1 MTDSNEN
8 TLRIAIL
15 SAPTLLY
22 ESKKGEE
29 QMPARTGR
37 QYLKG
42 LVDDREVW
50 FDGERIH
57 DVMEHPM
64 LSRVAHTIASLLDA
78 QYQCPETMLMQ
89 SPDTNDQVGVTHIV
103 PRTLAD
109 LQRRRKA
116 IRFWSEMT
124 VGMLGRSPDYL
135 NVTIACFA
143 GRPDVWAR
151 RGNERGAENILNYH
165 HYIRENDLILTH
177 AIVNPQVDRSR
188 EDTLVGT
195 GEIALHK
202 VGETADAIIVRGA
215 RMLATLAPF
224 SDELVIYPN
233 VPIRVQDTKYALCF
247 ALPISTPG
255 LKFICRDSF
264 VKERSV
270 YDYPLSSRFDEMDA
284 FVIFDD
290 VHVPKDRVFLDG
302 DAYTYSEVTEDT
314 NWRAHFTHQAMI
326 RAWTKLEFCFG
337 LGHMLAET
345 TGVNA
350 FDHIQEKL
358 GEMWTMAE
366 MARSGIMAA
375 ESCATLDQNGIMT
388 PDARPL
394 VALRNSMPKWM
405 PRANELLQLIGG
417 GGLMCTPSEA
427 DINGPMSADIKKY
440 FQGRNADAER
450 RIRIFRLAWDFLGSD
465 LGGRSELFERFYI
478 GDSFR
483 GTMTSYKMADK
494 TEPVALAHRFLMD

>member
-1 MTDSNEN
+1 
-8 TLRIAIL
+8 
-15 SAPTLLY
+15 
-22 ESKKGEE
+22 
-29 QMPARTGR
+29 MPARTGE
-37 QYLKG
+37 QYLDG

-50 FDGERIH
+50 FNGERIR
-57 DVMEHPM
+57 DVVKHPT
-64 LSRVAHTIASLLDA
+64 LSRVAHTIATLLDA
-78 QYQCPETMLMQ
+78 QYKYPDTMLMP
-89 SPDTNDQVGVTHIV
+89 SPDSNDCVGVTHIV
-103 PRTLAD
+103 PHDRHD
-109 LQRRRKA
+109 LERRRNA
-116 IRFWSEMT
+116 IRLWSEMT

-165 HYIRENDLILTH
+165 RFIREKDLILTH
-177 AIVNPQVDRSR
+177 AIMNPQVDRSR
-188 EDTLVGT
+188 EDTEVGT
-195 GEIALHK
+195 GDIALHK
-202 VGETADAIIVRGA
+202 VGETEDSIIVSGA

-224 SDELVIYPN
+224 SDEIVIYPN
-233 VPIRVQDTKYALCF
+233 GPIRVQDTKYALCF

-255 LKFICRDSF
+255 LKFLCRDSF
-264 VKERSV
+264 VKDRST
-270 YDYPLSSRFDEMDA
+270 YDYPFSSRFDEMDS
-284 FVIFDD
+284 FVIFDN
-290 VHVPKDRVFLDG
+290 VHVPKERVFLDG
-302 DAYTYSEVTEDT
+302 DAYTYTEVTEDT
-314 NWRAHFTHQAMI
+314 NWRAHFTHQAMT

-366 MARSGIMAA
+366 MARSGIMASEA
-375 ESCATLDQNGIMT
+375 GAVLDENGVMT

-427 DINGPMSADIKKY
+427 DVKGPMAADVAKY
-440 FQGRNADAER
+440 FQARNADADR

-483 GTMTSYKMADK
+483 GTMSSYKMADK
-494 TEPVALAHRFLMD
+494 TIPVSLANRFLED